1 MTRVSIKNADGEII
15 LKEYEID
22 IAKPLLSQL
31 ENAGVEI
38 PNACRAWIC
47 ASCMCNAEQGGEH
60 LVKNLRGEPGFPLAD
75 EEIMTCIWGVTQTD
89 ETIILQTI

>member
-38 PNACRAWIC
+38 PNACRA
-47 ASCMCNAEQGGEH
+47 
-60 LVKNLRGEPGFPLAD
+60 
-75 EEIMTCIWGVTQTD
+75 
-89 ETIILQTI
+89 